1 VRTVTNQTA
10 TANNGTTHYV
20 WNIFGQ
26 IIAEVNGSTG
36 VTLRETVYLDGM
48 PLAAIDAV
56 ASPKKTYA
64 VHTDHLNRPI
74 MLTDSA
80 KTNVWWARYE
90 PFGRVHATGG
100 TLTQNLGL
108 PGQWFQLENGLAYNW
123 HRHYD
128 PTTGRYTTA
137 DPLGF
142 VDGPSVF
149 AYARSNPQRFV
160 DPSGLEP
167 SGGGGGRAT
176 FPCGRCT
183 ITYDSDQWKGAH
195 THWNCPNQPEGCIKK
210 DGSLCDSS
218 APPPENV
225 KQCLRDRGRVPSDY
239 TRIGAYCVGA
249 AAVALCL
256 LNPQICVPAVAVG
269 GGLSLGYR

>member
-1 VRTVTNQTA
+1 
-10 TANNGTTHYV
+10 
-20 WNIFGQ
+20 
-26 IIAEVNGSTG
+26 
-36 VTLRETVYLDGM
+36 M

-149 AYARSNPQRFV
+149 AYAGSAPHEAI
-160 DPSGLEP
+160 DPSGLWRWNGGNRGGPFGRFP
-167 SGGGGGRAT
+167 SNYNEFGRPYLEFSRPNNLRPGGTGPVARGQQGETAVRNSCSIGDSVTITINGRNRRPDGIRPDTLTEIKNQQYTPFTRQLRDYSDYARQENLRMDLFLPPGGRVSGPLQNAIDSGAINPRVIP
-176 FPCGRCT
+176 FPNG
-183 ITYDSDQWKGAH
+183 
-195 THWNCPNQPEGCIKK
+195 P
-210 DGSLCDSS
+210 
-218 APPPENV
+218 
-225 KQCLRDRGRVPSDY
+225 
-239 TRIGAYCVGA
+239 
-249 AAVALCL
+249 
-256 LNPQICVPAVAVG
+256 
-269 GGLSLGYR
+269 

>member
-1 VRTVTNQTA
+1 VLNRSNRIAETKKGTVSQGTYLYDAFERLRVRTVTNQTA

-20 WNIFGQ
+20 WDIFGQ
-26 IIAEVNGSTG
+26 IIAEVNGATG

-142 VDGPSVF
+142 VDGPSIY

-160 DPSGLEP
+160 DPSGLRTGGVGNYTP
-167 SGGGGGRAT
+167 RPGSGAEQ
-176 FPCGRCT
+176 CG
-183 ITYDSDQWKGAH
+183 
-195 THWNCPNQPEGCIKK
+195 
-210 DGSLCDSS
+210 
-218 APPPENV
+218 APP
-225 KQCLRDRGRVPSDY
+225 SW
-239 TRIGAYCVGA
+239 
-249 AAVALCL
+249 L
-256 LNPQICVPAVAVG
+256 LNDMRLHRQRGGDICHALRQMRDP
-269 GGLSLGYR
+269 LSGWSWTRDDVRQAEKFFGCRGSSLDR